1 MSRNKELP
9 KFARDE
15 VLSGLQKLVMLRPD
29 GTPPNTGIRLTA
41 SVWCEALTATSISW
55 DEQLDKGRITAGF
68 TRLFAEI
75 ERWPTPK
82 MLIRCLPPRPEPPK
96 LEHKKQLTPEE
107 EARGR
112 ENLKKL
118 YQKIAEIFERK
129 KQW

>member
-1 MSRNKELP
+1 MSKPLP
-9 KFARDE
+9 KFVSDE
-15 VLSGLQKLVMLRPD
+15 LLTGLQKLMMLRLEGAPPAD
-29 GTPPNTGIRLTA
+29 GIKLTA
-41 SVWCEALTATSISW
+41 SVWVEAIASVNISW
-55 DEQLDKGRITAGF
+55 AEQLDKGRITAGF

-82 MLIRCLPPRPEPPK
+82 MLIRCLPPRPEPLK

-107 EARGR
+107 KARGR

-118 YQKIAEIFERK
+118 YQIIAEIFERK

>member
-1 MSRNKELP
+1 MSKPLP
-9 KFARDE
+9 KFVSDE
-15 VLSGLQKLVMLRPD
+15 LLTGLQKLMMLRLEGAPPAD
-29 GTPPNTGIRLTA
+29 GIKLTA
-41 SVWCEALTATSISW
+41 NVWVEAIASVNISW
-55 DEQLDKGRITAGF
+55 VEQLDKGRITAGF

-96 LEHKKQLTPEE
+96 LEHKRQLTPEE
-107 EARGR
+107 KARGR

-118 YQKIAEIFERK
+118 YQIIAEIFERK

>member
-1 MSRNKELP
+1 MDKPLP

-15 VLSGLQKLVMLRPD
+15 ILTGLQKLMMLRPD
-29 GTPPNTGIRLTA
+29 GAPPNSGIKLTA
-41 SVWCEALTATSISW
+41 SVWMEAIASLPIQW
-55 DEQLDKGRITAGF
+55 NEQQDAGRITRAF
-68 TRLFAEI
+68 ACLLAEI

-96 LEHKKQLTPEE
+96 LEHKRQLTPEE

-118 YQKIAEIFERK
+118 YQIIAEIFERK

>member
-1 MSRNKELP
+1 MSKPLP
-9 KFARDE
+9 KFVSDE
-15 VLSGLQKLVMLRPD
+15 LLTGLQKLMMLRLEGAPPAD
-29 GTPPNTGIRLTA
+29 GIKLTA
-41 SVWCEALTATSISW
+41 SVWVEAIASVNISW
-55 DEQLDKGRITAGF
+55 VEQLDKGRITAGF

-96 LEHKKQLTPEE
+96 LEHKRQLTPEE
-107 EARGR
+107 KARGR

-118 YQKIAEIFERK
+118 YQIIAEICERK